1 MEIIPACIN
10 CKHIKRQYGVL
21 YCDVDK
27 SRVEE
32 SDCCDGDN
40 WNFESIFKLTNHP
53 LLQKGEGKKKKI

>member
-10 CKHIKRQYGVL
+10 CKHIKRQYGIL

-53 LLQKGEGKKKKI
+53 LPFTGEGKKK

>member
-10 CKHIKRQYGVL
+10 CKHIKRKYGVL
-21 YCDVDK
+21 YCDIDK

-40 WNFESIFKLTNHP
+40 WNFESILKKTNNP
-53 LLQKGEGKKKKI
+53 LLFLQEIGK

>member
-1 MEIIPACIN
+1 MSNYPLWDINISNMEIIPACIN
-10 CKHIKRQYGVL
+10 CKHIKQQYGVL

-40 WNFESIFKLTNHP
+40 WNFESIFK
-53 LLQKGEGKKKKI
+53 

>member
-10 CKHIKRQYGVL
+10 CKHIKLQYGVL

-40 WNFESIFKLTNHP
+40 WNFDSIF
-53 LLQKGEGKKKKI
+53 E

>member
-1 MEIIPACIN
+1 MKIRPACIN
-10 CKHIKRQYGVL
+10 CKHIKLQYGVL

-40 WNFESIFKLTNHP
+40 WNFESIFK
-53 LLQKGEGKKKKI
+53 